1 MRSDIA
7 VLGATGLVGREIVS
21 LLEERDFP
29 LDDISF
35 YASSSSA
42 GKTMQFKGRSI
53 EIEELNM
60 KNISDHDIFLSSLP
74 GEVSSEYLP
83 RIRDK
88 SSGVIIDN
96 SSAFRMDSEIPLV
109 VPEINSEDLDG
120 DKRHIANPNCST
132 IQMVMVLKPLLD
144 EFGIE
149 RVIAS
154 TYQSVSGSGAEALK
168 ALEDE
173 SRRAL
178 QGEEEVEPGYY
189 RHPIAFNLLPD
200 IDYFHEDGFSQ
211 EEIKMRQETRKIL
224 HREDLS
230 VNCTCVRVPVKFGHA
245 ESVYLELGGSF
256 SLLEVYNLLE
266 RMPGVVVEDNPA
278 EGVYPTPLTAED
290 SDKVFVGRMRRDR
303 DNEQGLHL
311 YIVADNIRKGA
322 ALNAVQIAEELLN
335 EE

>member
-1 MRSDIA
+1 MRSDLA

-42 GKTMQFKGRSI
+42 GNAMQFQGQVV

-88 SSGVIIDN
+88 CSGVIIDN
-96 SSAFRMDSEIPLV
+96 SSAFRMEPEIPLV
-109 VPEINSEDLDG
+109 VPEINSGDLEG

-149 RVIAS
+149 LVIAS
-154 TYQSVSGSGAEALK
+154 TYQSVSGSGAEALE

-178 QGEEEVEPGYY
+178 QGKEVEPGYY

-200 IDYFHEDGFSQ
+200 IDYFHDDGFSQ

-224 HREDLS
+224 HRDDLS

-245 ESVYLELGGSF
+245 ESVYLELSSSF
-256 SLLEVYNLLE
+256 SLSEVNELLE
-266 RMPGVVVEDNPA
+266 RMPGVAVEDDPA